1 MTKLM
6 VHAWL
11 EKQNNQISQHFAYC
25 HQKLV
30 KQFFSRDPNL
40 WPIYKIKQV
49 AELVGHKRNLTMPTN
64 PILSKRLAAD
74 SYIPHAS
81 SQVIKP
87 FEPLALFAAGHS
99 KNWDDPSAVENVIST
114 PSDPAIHGALLAT
127 ISNPNLVYSE
137 YAGRATELESVV
149 VRQIANLVGYDD
161 QKATGLFTQ
170 GGTFC
175 NLYGYL
181 LGLRKCFPNSATT
194 GIGDKKLAFIN
205 SQAGHYSNVTNLSLL
220 GVDMGK
226 QLLRIKVNENNQID
240 LNDLTKQFEYC
251 IRHDII
257 VPTILLTFGTTDTFA
272 IDDVAAVYLL
282 RERLCRQ
289 YGLNYRPHI
298 HVDAAVGWTLL
309 FFKEYA
315 FERNELAI
323 NTATLEGLEVTNS
336 LVKGLR
342 YADSITIDFQK
353 WGYVPYT
360 SSLILVKDRQ
370 DMQALQHDAD
380 YFSYFEAQ
388 QRNQTHLQ
396 STIECSRSA
405 VGVFS
410 AYSAL
415 ESIGTEG
422 YQMLIAHGLQ
432 NANYLRCLLSK
443 LRNCKVV
450 SGSNQGPC
458 VTFRLYPPEMEES
471 AQALFY
477 RERRLIRQKAYMESL
492 VSSATYHRNNFLA
505 RKGRYL
511 KTNWVD
517 SIARTDYNEA
527 GHCLFLPGEKAVF
540 LNPNTQRRSIEL
552 FVANLNAT

>member
-1 MTKLM
+1 M
-6 VHAWL
+6 
-11 EKQNNQISQHFAYC
+11 
-25 HQKLV
+25 
-30 KQFFSRDPNL
+30 
-40 WPIYKIKQV
+40 

-127 ISNPNLVYSE
+127 IANPNLVYSE

-181 LGLRKCFPNSATT
+181 LGLRKCFPDSATT
-194 GIGDKKLAFIN
+194 GIGDKKLALIN

-388 QRNQTHLQ
+388 QWNQTHLQ

-415 ESIGTEG
+415 ESIGIEG